1 MTNKE
6 LNKEGIRFA
15 TTGQWS
21 EIQPITV
28 LKVCGEDATEFLQG
42 QFSQDLWRDQT
53 GVARYGFWLTRKG
66 RVEGD
71 STIIR
76 LAEDYCLIFSSSMT
90 AAALVE
96 RFEVFLVADD
106 VELVDVSTDWTA
118 WQVMGAEVRGWLKS
132 QEAGGGDSRFAWE
145 APWNL
150 GRGSAV
156 MVSRSKPKWPI
167 GWREADLREFEVARI
182 GLGCPKVPMDL
193 GPEDFP
199 QEGGLESAGV
209 SFRKGCYLG
218 QEVMA
223 RIQNTGRVRRRLV
236 RVTGVG
242 TAPAT
247 PDVTGLWQSG
257 KKVGVLRSRVDQHDG
272 RWLGLAMVNLSS
284 ADRDRSMTIGE
295 TGGDAVDWLTGE
307 DSEAGG
313 SNG

>member
-1 MTNKE
+1 MTKKE
-6 LNKEGIRFA
+6 LDEEGSCFA
-15 TTGQWS
+15 KTTQWG
-21 EIQPITV
+21 EIQPIAV

-42 QFSQDLWRDQT
+42 QFSQDLWRDRT

-76 LAEDYCLIFSSSMT
+76 LAEDYCLIFSFSMT

-118 WQVMGAEVRGWLKS
+118 WQVMGEEVRGWLES
-132 QEAGGGDSRFAWE
+132 QEAGGGDSGFAWE

-156 MVSRSKPKWPI
+156 VVSRAEPKWPI
-167 GWREADLREFEVARI
+167 GWREADPREFEVARI
-182 GLGCPKVPMDL
+182 SLGCPKVPMDL

-218 QEVMA
+218 QEIMA

-236 RVTGVG
+236 RVTGAG

-247 PDVTGLWQSG
+247 PDAAGLWQSG
-257 KKVGVLRSRVDQHDG
+257 KQVGVLRSRVDRDDG
-272 RWLGLAMVNLSS
+272 RWLGWAMVNLSS
-284 ADRDRSMTIGE
+284 ADFDRSATAGE
-295 TGGDAVDWLTGE
+295 TAVDPVDWLTEE
-307 DSEAGG
+307 DSETGG